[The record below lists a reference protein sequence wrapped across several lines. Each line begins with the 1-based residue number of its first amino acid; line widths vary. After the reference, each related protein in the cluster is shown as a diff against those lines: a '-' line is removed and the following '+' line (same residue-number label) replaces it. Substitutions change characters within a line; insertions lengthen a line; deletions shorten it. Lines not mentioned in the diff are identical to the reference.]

1 MEAYLKKRDKEL
13 GECLARGEFNYTFSL
28 KGICYYLFGAFSLP
42 FAIYLAFGWLIE
54 SAITGD
60 VLLYQILGGDH
71 RFGYPGIGVLFILPI
86 SSFIGITYC
95 RLTLNY
101 IGFFFLHTIAFFRI
115 LNRKIDLKYH
125 YTPSSFVN
133 VVLWIHIV
141 VGIIYLIIFITLFLQ
156 THLTVLS
163 FGIPVSLAYIFI
175 VYMLK
180 RTGIKWLWGII
191 LIPSLPFFLGF
202 FSSIMNTVGIDY
214 FSNSLI
220 NLIETLK
227 I

>member
-28 KGICYYLFGAFSLP
+28 KGIFYYLFGAFSLP

-133 VVLWIHIV
+133 VVLWVFI
-141 VGIIYLIIFITLFLQ
+141 LI
-156 THLTVLS
+156 
-163 FGIPVSLAYIFI
+163 SLAFALLI
-175 VYMLK
+175 VCAFVATFDADEYSLANPNTFLTLSCVVSSLICPFSAWFLK
-180 RTGIKWLWGII
+180 RTGLKWLWLVLVLCIACVFI
-191 LIPSLPFFLGF
+191 CFKFLG
-202 FSSIMNTVGIDY
+202 
-214 FSNSLI
+214 
-220 NLIETLK
+220 
-227 I
+227 